1 MSNSVTPWTPACQ
14 KQFLFCRTSSC
25 LYSLSHARLL
35 ETPWTVACQ
44 APLSMARI
52 LDWNGLLFPSPR
64 NLPKPL
70 ICLRQSHAGFP
81 SWVDHKL
88 FFPMSFSPK
97 QCWELALLSRY
108 RMLYF
113 PPVVFFFFSFSL
125 LRKHRI
131 VSFKVLF
138 IEKHLSISFLKYW
151 NIVYLQCCIS
161 FSYTAKWLLYL
172 YTCPL
177 FFSLFSHIGHYR
189 VLSRVPCTIQ

>member
-88 FFPMSFSPK
+88 FFPKSFYPK

-113 PPVVFFFFSFSL
+113 PPVVFFFFPFLYSESTELCLSKFFL
-125 LRKHRI
+125 LKNTLA
-131 VSFKVLF
+131 FLF
-138 IEKHLSISFLKYW
+138 
-151 NIVYLQCCIS
+151 
-161 FSYTAKWLLYL
+161 
-172 YTCPL
+172 
-177 FFSLFSHIGHYR
+177 
-189 VLSRVPCTIQ
+189 